1 MAEEDEAAPSK
12 ESQRALDWLNFFI
25 ADVQTA
31 FGPFVA
37 VYLIS
42 TGWSQGRI
50 GLLLTVG
57 GLVGILSQLPGG
69 AIVDAVARKRVLIA
83 AALAMIAAGALI
95 FGFARSAVMIFIA
108 EILHGSTA
116 GIIRPAEVAIG
127 LGLVGHRALSPR
139 LGRNH
144 RYQSFGNAATAAA
157 MGMLGYFAAK
167 SATFLIAAALCVP
180 AAWMLTRIRPQE
192 IDYARARSA
201 RDRRKPREVAG
212 LRALAK
218 NHALLV
224 FVGSLVLFQLA
235 NASMTPLATE
245 RLGQQDQSTSELF
258 TSALVI
264 VPQVVTALLAAWIA
278 RRAGDWGR
286 KPLLLAGFGVLPL
299 RAVLFVLAP
308 NPWAIVAIQ
317 ATGGLTAAVIGILT
331 PLLICDVTRGTG
343 RFNLA
348 QGVAGTAQGIGSAV
362 STACSGFIVELWGYA
377 AGFLILAAIAVGGLA
392 VIYFLLPETMP
403 GEFRPARP
411 GQPGKPA
418 RVR

>member
-1 MAEEDEAAPSK
+1 MAEEDEGAPSN

-42 TGWSQGRI
+42 IGWTQGRI
-50 GLLLTVG
+50 GLLLTVS

-69 AIVDAVARKRVLIA
+69 AIVDAVAKKRLLIA
-83 AALAMIAAGALI
+83 VALAMIAAGALI
-95 FGFARSAVMIFIA
+95 FAFFRTPAATFVA

-157 MGMLGYFAAK
+157 MGLLGYFSAK
-167 SATFLIAAALCVP
+167 SATFLVAAALCVP
-180 AAWMLTRIRPQE
+180 AAWMLTRIRAQE
-192 IDYARARSA
+192 IDYPRARSA

-218 NHALLV
+218 NHVLLV
-224 FVGSLVLFQLA
+224 FVGSLVLVQLA

-245 RLGQQDQSTSELF
+245 RLGQQNQSTSELF

-264 VPQVVTALLAAWIA
+264 VPQVVTALLVAWIA

-286 KPLLLAGFGVLPL
+286 KPLLLAGFGMLPL

-308 NPWAIVAIQ
+308 NPWAIVAVQ

-331 PLLICDVTRGTG
+331 PLIICDVTRGTG
-343 RFNLA
+343 RYNLA

-362 STACSGFIVELWGYA
+362 STAVAASSSSSGVT
-377 AGFLILAAIAVGGLA
+377 
-392 VIYFLLPETMP
+392 PP
-403 GEFRPARP
+403 GS
-411 GQPGKPA
+411 
-418 RVR
+418 